1 MQLGA
6 RLIGLRNDIT
16 VLLTLAE
23 GIAPPRRKKE
33 GILWIAAPA
42 NARQPAARF
51 LDHFRP
57 DVGVWTSGDLIP
69 ILVAAAGEANIPLLM
84 VDALEDGLPKK
95 GLARLRQPTASALRL
110 FERIL
115 AADENAAARLNRLGL
130 PKEMIEVAGPLR
142 EGGAALPFNKM
153 ALEEISDCVGTRPTW
168 FATQVQT
175 EEVTT
180 ILRAHK
186 NAVRF
191 AQRLLLIIAPDDPE
205 QAAAFA
211 ERAGNENLRSLI
223 WSDGALPDEQTEV
236 IIADVPGDIG
246 LWFRLASVSFMGSSL
261 VAGTGGSDPFE
272 AAALGSAILYG
283 PNCGRHLP
291 AYSKLAEVGAARM
304 VRDTESLTSALNVL
318 SGPDAAA
325 NMALAAWQV
334 VTEGAQV
341 SDKVTDFVL
350 DTLDYRELS

>member
-6 RLIGLRNDIT
+6 RLIGLRGDIN

-23 GIAPPRRKKE
+23 GIAPPRRKKD
-33 GILWIAAPA
+33 GILWIASPA
-42 NARQPAARF
+42 DTRQAAGQF
-51 LDHFRP
+51 LDHFQP

-69 ILVAAAGEANIPLLM
+69 CLVAAAGSTDIPLLM
-84 VDALEDGLPKK
+84 VDALEDALPKR
-95 GLARLRQPTASALRL
+95 GIARLRQPTASVLRL

-115 AADENAAARLNRLGL
+115 TADEKAAARLDRLGL
-130 PKEMIEVAGPLR
+130 PEDMVEVAGPLR

-153 ALEEISDCVGTRPTW
+153 ALEEVSECVGTRPTW
-168 FATQVQT
+168 FASQVQP

-191 AQRLLLIIAPDDPE
+191 AQRLLLIIAPDDPG

-211 ERAGNENLRSLI
+211 ERAHHENLRALI
-223 WSDGALPDEQTEV
+223 WSDGGLPDEQTEV
-236 IIADVPGDIG
+236 IVADVPSDIG

-283 PNCGRHLP
+283 PNCGRHLQ

-304 VRDTESLTSALNVL
+304 VRDTESLTAALNVL

-325 NMALAAWQV
+325 TMALAAWQV

-350 DTLDYRELS
+350 DTLDYRELA